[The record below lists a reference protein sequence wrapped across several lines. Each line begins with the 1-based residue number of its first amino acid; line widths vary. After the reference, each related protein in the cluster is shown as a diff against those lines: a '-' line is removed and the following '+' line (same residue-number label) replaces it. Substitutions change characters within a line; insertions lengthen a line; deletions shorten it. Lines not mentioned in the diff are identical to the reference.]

1 MFPRI
6 KFLRQQ
12 FFLNRPSVCLEAAL
26 AKTRVFRETEGEALI
41 LRRAKSFRET
51 CRTKTITIQPQELI
65 VGNAGAKARQ
75 ACITPELSNNWFVL
89 ELETMRDRPQ
99 DPYDITEEQKAQYRE
114 IIHPYWVGKSLR
126 DIWEKQ
132 VPEDTMAIIRVGGV
146 VDCGVK
152 VESTPSELTPNFR
165 DHLFVKG
172 YSGIRREAE
181 AALAALDLTD
191 VRNLER
197 RDFWRAAAIT
207 CEGMETLAARYAEKA
222 GELAAAEADPVRA
235 SELRDIAETCRRLA
249 VGAPATF
256 RDAIQQVYFTLCGLF
271 IEGNGGG
278 YSIGRLDQYLYPFF
292 LRDKADGLLTDDAAQ
307 ELLECFWIKLG
318 EQLWYQTDESAR
330 DYAGYC
336 PFHNLCVGGVDVNGN
351 DAVNPLSY
359 MMLDATIHVRMAQPS
374 LSVRLSR
381 KNPEEFSIRLRS
393 ACRPVRAF
401 PPSTATMWAP

>member
-6 KFLRQQ
+6 EFLRQQ

-132 VPEDTMAIIRVGGV
+132 VPEDTMAIIRIGGV

-152 VESTPSELTPNFR
+152 VESTPSELTPMLHNYAVPYLEKFQSAVIASHSVHVYGR
-165 DHLFVKG
+165 G
-172 YSGIRREAE
+172 EAPVAQMFE
-181 AALAALDLTD
+181 DL
-191 VRNLER
+191 
-197 RDFWRAAAIT
+197 
-207 CEGMETLAARYAEKA
+207 M
-222 GELAAAEADPVRA
+222 
-235 SELRDIAETCRRLA
+235 
-249 VGAPATF
+249 
-256 RDAIQQVYFTLCGLF
+256 
-271 IEGNGGG
+271 
-278 YSIGRLDQYLYPFF
+278 
-292 LRDKADGLLTDDAAQ
+292 
-307 ELLECFWIKLG
+307 
-318 EQLWYQTDESAR
+318 
-330 DYAGYC
+330 
-336 PFHNLCVGGVDVNGN
+336 
-351 DAVNPLSY
+351 
-359 MMLDATIHVRMAQPS
+359 
-374 LSVRLSR
+374 
-381 KNPEEFSIRLRS
+381 
-393 ACRPVRAF
+393 
-401 PPSTATMWAP
+401 